1 MIGNREEV
9 TGKECSKIIWPIV
22 VSFSSRFIVRG
33 SANIDVD
40 FFHFLGGVLVGL
52 LDSSRRDKDIVSASS
67 KEDWDLRNIKGEG
80 RRRQDVFQ
88 TLTCDTA

>member
-1 MIGNREEV
+1 M

-40 FFHFLGGVLVGL
+40 FLHFLGGVLIGL
-52 LDSSRRDKDIVSASS
+52 LDSSRRDKDIICASS

-80 RRRQDVFQ
+80 KRRRDVFSD
-88 TLTCDTA
+88 LDT